1 MKLLIYKGMDK
12 RTLSEEADISN
23 TTISKRVKGEN
34 VEETVIRELL
44 TRVSVELKN
53 KIWSFNE
60 QGTLPGALSVMK
72 EFNQ

>member
-1 MKLLIYKGMDK
+1 MDK

-60 QGTLPGALSVMK
+60 QGTLPGAL
-72 EFNQ
+72 F

>member
-1 MKLLIYKGMDK
+1 LKLLIYKGMDK

-60 QGTLPGALSVMK
+60 QGTLPGAL
-72 EFNQ
+72 F